1 MIIDCHTKVWD
12 HTARFGRAQV
22 PMVAEAAGIDL
33 ERYLRAIDP
42 VDRAIVL
49 AFKSRYLDAE
59 ISNRSVAE
67 CVSRH
72 ASKLIGFAGIDPT
85 ERDALEELRIA
96 QEELNLKGVTLSPAM
111 QNFHPSDTR
120 AMRIYEE
127 CTRRGMPIVFDQNY
141 RDPAARMEFGKP
153 LLLDEVAREFPDL
166 RMVIAHLGFP
176 WTQETIVL
184 LAKHKNAYADVA
196 GLLRHPWTAYTAL
209 LLAHEHGVTDKLLFG
224 SNFPVRSPAACIE
237 AMYSINQLSAG
248 SNLPTIPREQLRGI
262 VERDA
267 LGLLGI
273 EKGMPSKIIKPGIF
287 DDEE

>member
-12 HTARFGRAQV
+12 HTARFGRAQMPHV
-22 PMVAEAAGIDL
+22 TEVAGIDV

-42 VDRAIVL
+42 VDRAIIL

-67 CVSRH
+67 CVSRNT
-72 ASKLIGFAGIDPT
+72 AKLIGFAGIDPT

-96 QEELNLKGVTLSPAM
+96 QEELNLKGATLSPAM

-127 CTRRGMPIVFDQNY
+127 CDRRSMPVVFDQNAL
-141 RDPAARMEFGKP
+141 DPAARMEFGKP
-153 LLLDEVAREFPDL
+153 VLLDEVAREFPNL
-166 RMVIAHLGFP
+166 RIVIAHLGFP

-184 LAKHKNAYADVA
+184 LAKHKHVYADVA
-196 GLLRHPWTAYTAL
+196 GLLRHPWTAYSAL
-209 LLAHEHGVTDKLLFG
+209 LSAHEYGVIDKLLFG

-267 LGLLGI
+267 LRLLGI
-273 EKGMPSKIIKPGIF
+273 ETGAPARSAKPGIF
-287 DDEE
+287 DEED